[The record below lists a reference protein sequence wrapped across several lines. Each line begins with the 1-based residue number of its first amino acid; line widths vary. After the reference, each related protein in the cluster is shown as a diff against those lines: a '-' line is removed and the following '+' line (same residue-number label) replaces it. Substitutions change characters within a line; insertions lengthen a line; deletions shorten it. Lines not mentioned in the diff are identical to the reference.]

1 MTTPRQARY
10 VVRPA
15 TVADAAPLGGMHVQ
29 AWRESY
35 QGVIDQGVLD
45 ALDGRARGE
54 RWRQWLEQPQAP
66 ARIFVGVDGRQR
78 IVGMVCAGPNRDP
91 DTPTPQELYAINVLA
106 EAKGTGL
113 ADDLLD
119 AAIGSES
126 ASMWVLRD
134 NPRAH
139 AFYARHGF
147 APDGSSVYD
156 EQLHAMEVRLVR

>member
-1 MTTPRQARY
+1 MTTARPARY

-15 TVADAAPLGGMHVQ
+15 TVADAAPLGEMHVQ

-35 QGVIDQGVLD
+35 QGVVDQGVLD

-54 RWRQWLEQPQAP
+54 RWRQWLEQQEAP
-66 ARIFVGVDGRQR
+66 IRLFVGVDEQGR

-91 DTPTPQELYAINVLA
+91 DTPAAQELYAINVLA

-113 ADDLLD
+113 ADALLD
-119 AAIGSES
+119 AAVGSGS
-126 ASMWVLRD
+126 ASMWVLQD

-156 EQLHAMEVRLVR
+156 QQLHAVEVRLVR